1 MMFTKEWL
9 SEKLKQRAAEFILK
23 QSLVQ
28 NNSAEMK
35 EFISIAKQIRD
46 NNGFGVEY
54 PIKLKFKLNLI
65 RSFIELMGFYVQS
78 EDIIRNAKH
87 EIVDRLSIT
96 FLLDIDIDTQ
106 NFEGKW
112 IKDDESIHLYILN
125 K

>member
-1 MMFTKEWL
+1 MFTKEWL
-9 SEKLKQRAAEFILK
+9 SEKLKQNAGEFILK

-35 EFISIAKQIRD
+35 EFISIAKQIKD

-54 PIKLKFKLNLI
+54 PIKLKLKMI

-78 EDIIRNAKH
+78 EEIIRNAKH